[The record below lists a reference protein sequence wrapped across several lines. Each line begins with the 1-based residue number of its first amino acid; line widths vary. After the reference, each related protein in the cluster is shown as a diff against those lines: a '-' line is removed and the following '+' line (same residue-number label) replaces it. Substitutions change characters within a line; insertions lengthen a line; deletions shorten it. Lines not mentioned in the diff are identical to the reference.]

1 MDVTANMKKIILPLL
16 VIAIA
21 IGLGKFIIATGPE
34 ADKQPQEIPATVVD
48 AQTLKLQDYQV
59 VLKASGIV
67 RAHTQTNLVAEV
79 SGKVLEISPNFQE
92 GGYFNQGD
100 TLLKLDAAN
109 YTNAITIAE
118 GDLAQKQLTLQEQQ
132 AQAKLAQQDWNLL
145 DSSRNRPQSDLA
157 ARRPHIAAAQ
167 AAINAA
173 EAKLQ
178 QEKLNLAR
186 TRITAPYSGRVQEK
200 RVDVG
205 QYVSPGTVLGI
216 IYATDALEVHLPLS
230 LAQHALLNMPEAFRN
245 KAVDAAQMPT
255 VSFHP
260 TTGNAQDEWP
270 GQVVRS
276 SASLDEKSR
285 QITVIA
291 RIDNPYDAR
300 EGISTPL
307 RIGQYVSAAIQGKL
321 FNNVY
326 VLPPSAVRQG
336 KEILLLQ
343 DGKVLVQAIDVVW
356 STETDVVIRSATDLN
371 GKRIITTPLPQATTG
386 QVVQVAG
393 EKPQKQA
400 AEVKP

>member
-1 MDVTANMKKIILPLL
+1 MKKIILPLL

-145 DSSRNRPQSDLA
+145 DSSRNRTQSDLA

-167 AAINAA
+167 AA
-173 EAKLQ
+173 
-178 QEKLNLAR
+178 
-186 TRITAPYSGRVQEK
+186 
-200 RVDVG
+200 
-205 QYVSPGTVLGI
+205 
-216 IYATDALEVHLPLS
+216 
-230 LAQHALLNMPEAFRN
+230 
-245 KAVDAAQMPT
+245 
-255 VSFHP
+255 
-260 TTGNAQDEWP
+260 
-270 GQVVRS
+270 
-276 SASLDEKSR
+276 
-285 QITVIA
+285 
-291 RIDNPYDAR
+291 
-300 EGISTPL
+300 
-307 RIGQYVSAAIQGKL
+307 
-321 FNNVY
+321 
-326 VLPPSAVRQG
+326 
-336 KEILLLQ
+336 
-343 DGKVLVQAIDVVW
+343 
-356 STETDVVIRSATDLN
+356 
-371 GKRIITTPLPQATTG
+371 
-386 QVVQVAG
+386 
-393 EKPQKQA
+393 
-400 AEVKP
+400 

>member
-1 MDVTANMKKIILPLL
+1 MKKIILPLL

-92 GGYFNQGD
+92 GGYFNKSEA
-100 TLLKLDAAN
+100 LLKLDAAN

-145 DSSRNRPQSDLA
+145 DSSRNRTQSDLA

-178 QEKLNLAR
+178 QEKLNLTR

-200 RVDVG
+200 HVDVG
-205 QYVSPGTVLGI
+205 QYVSPGTVLGV

-245 KAVDAAQMPT
+245 KAVDNTRMPS
-255 VSFHP
+255 VSFRP
-260 TTGNAQDEWP
+260 TTGNSQDEWQ

-276 SASLDEKSR
+276 SAALDEKSR

-291 RIDNPYDAR
+291 RIDNPYEAR
-300 EGISTPL
+300 DDVSTPL

-326 VLPPSAVRQG
+326 VVPPSAVRQG

-343 DGKVLVQAIDVVW
+343 DGKVLVQPIERVW
-356 STETDVVIRSATDLN
+356 GTETDIVIRSTVDLN

-393 EKPQKQA
+393 EKSK
-400 AEVKP
+400 AEAKP